1 MGVREKQS
9 FGAQATQS
17 ACLLTET
24 HPINTQDSHFIG
36 PLQIHIKQK
45 VLIDISLTDIPN
57 SPSQKTNNKKQSSL
71 RSVNFTPEDV
81 RAEQVLI

>member
-1 MGVREKQS
+1 MGVWQKQS

-17 ACLLTET
+17 GCLLIET
-24 HPINTQDSHFIG
+24 HPINTQDSHFTG

-57 SPSQKTNNKKQSSL
+57 SPSQKTKQNKKK
-71 RSVNFTPEDV
+71 T
-81 RAEQVLI
+81 VLSNIN